1 LNARVSDLDL
11 PALRRRLRGAGLRLR
26 AGPVSIRLQSHV
38 DSVANGVALHYAEY
52 PLEPEDGF
60 ADFHIAVERPRGW
73 RRWYRPQV
81 VFRFDCDVPFA
92 PLPGDQGFPMLEW
105 GLNWCITSHCHQY
118 LTLHAAIVERNGHAL
133 LLPAPPGSGKSTLCA
148 GLTFSGWRLLSDEL
162 TILDPADGRAVP
174 APRPISLKNASIDVI
189 KAFAPG
195 AVFGPTVEE
204 TVKGRVA
211 HARAPADAVR
221 RAHERALPRW
231 VVLPR
236 YEAGAAT
243 QLTPLS
249 KAQAV
254 VRLVENAFNINVHGV
269 RGFERL
275 ADLVDGCECFEF
287 RYSRLDEAVT
297 LFDSLAATR
306 PLRESVTSG

>member
-1 LNARVSDLDL
+1 VSDLDL
-11 PALRRRLRGAGLRLR
+11 PALRHRLRGAGLCLR
-26 AGPVSIRLQSHV
+26 TGPVSIRLHSRV
-38 DSVANGVALHYAEY
+38 DSVARGVALHYADY
-52 PLEPEDGF
+52 PLEADDGF
-60 ADFHIAVERPRGW
+60 ADFHIGVERPRGW

-162 TILDPADGRAVP
+162 TILDPLDGSVVP

-189 KAFAPG
+189 KAFAPA

-211 HARAPADAVR
+211 HARAPAEAVR
-221 RAHERALPRW
+221 LAQQRARPRW

-236 YEAGAAT
+236 YEAGAPT

-269 RGFERL
+269 HGFQLL
-275 ADLVDGCECFEF
+275 ARLVDDCDCFEF
-287 RYSRLDEAVT
+287 RYSRLDEAVA
-297 LFDSLAATR
+297 LFDSLAAAHAARTA
-306 PLRESVTSG
+306 VAA

>member
-1 LNARVSDLDL
+1 
-11 PALRRRLRGAGLRLR
+11 
-26 AGPVSIRLQSHV
+26 
-38 DSVANGVALHYAEY
+38 
-52 PLEPEDGF
+52 
-60 ADFHIAVERPRGW
+60 
-73 RRWYRPQV
+73 
-81 VFRFDCDVPFA
+81 
-92 PLPGDQGFPMLEW
+92 M
-105 GLNWCITSHCHQY
+105 
-118 LTLHAAIVERNGHAL
+118 

-162 TILDPADGRAVP
+162 AILDPADGSAIP

-221 RAHERALPRW
+221 RAQERARPRW

-236 YEAGAAT
+236 YEAGAPT

-254 VRLVENAFNINVHGV
+254 VRLVENAFNINVHGLN
-269 RGFERL
+269 GFELL
-275 ADLVDGCECFEF
+275 ARLVDGCDCFEF
-287 RYSRLDEAVT
+287 RYSRLDEAVA
-297 LFDSLAATR
+297 LFDSLAASR
-306 PLRESVTSG
+306 PVHAPVAAA